1 MLGDWIDWLHTQP
14 LVQTIRPHGPALLKQ
29 TSSTS
34 LARSC
39 LATVHQSCPTH
50 HWLDWIAMEETL
62 KIYEHIYM
70 HLPSKEYINRS
81 SCLPYSQ
88 YQPIPERHTK
98 WLARNVHYSLFT
110 IHQKCSMVQK
120 CSLFTSITM
129 LVSLFTNMIC
139 WTFPDE
145 VWWLS
150 HVKPPFIVCFFPG

>member
-14 LVQTIRPHGPALLKQ
+14 LVLPNHPPTRTGLDQANQLHVTRQILPGNR
-29 TSSTS
+29 TSIMPYTS
-34 LARSC
+34 LA
-39 LATVHQSCPTH
+39 
-50 HWLDWIAMEETL
+50 WLNCHGGNPEN
-62 KIYEHIYM
+62 IYM

-129 LVSLFTNMIC
+129 LVSLFINMIC

-145 VWWLS
+145 VR
-150 HVKPPFIVCFFPG
+150 